1 MQPGRY
7 GAAPSQRLP
16 NRPEHDQFGDSVRD
30 IPDVS
35 LFASNGLWGH
45 YYVFCYSDRRN
56 GGSSCSG
63 APSTW
68 AGAGGTSF
76 ASPIMAGIQA
86 LVNQSLG
93 LGKVGNPLPTYY
105 KLATSGVF
113 HSVTQG
119 DMVVNCSGT
128 VDCFGATTS
137 SGGRRSSHP
146 ANGALSTTSTGSFS
160 PAYAAGSGYNFAA
173 GLGSV
178 DVGKLIGSWP
188 H

>member
-1 MQPGRY
+1 
-7 GAAPSQRLP
+7 
-16 NRPEHDQFGDSVRD
+16 
-30 IPDVS
+30 
-35 LFASNGLWGH
+35 
-45 YYVFCYSDRRN
+45 
-56 GGSSCSG
+56 
-63 APSTW
+63 
-68 AGAGGTSF
+68 
-76 ASPIMAGIQA
+76 MAGIQA

-93 LGKVGNPLPTYY
+93 LGKAGNPLPTYY

-113 HSVTQG
+113 HPVTQG

-137 SGGRRSSHP
+137 SGGGHGRFGGGGGGHST
-146 ANGALSTTSTGSFS
+146 ANGALSTTSTGTFS